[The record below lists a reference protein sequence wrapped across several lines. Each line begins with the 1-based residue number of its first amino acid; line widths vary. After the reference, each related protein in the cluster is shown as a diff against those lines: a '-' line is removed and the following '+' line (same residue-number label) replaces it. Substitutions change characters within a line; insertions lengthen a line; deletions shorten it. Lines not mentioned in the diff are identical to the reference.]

1 MFHFR
6 LAAET
11 RKKINGG
18 KTFFSILE
26 LLKRFYFFEMVSIK
40 EMFPG
45 SFSRKKNVCFG
56 SNKKKSFGTKETLH
70 SGFLICLLFYRFQFI
85 RYMTHLSHIYQNMLT
100 LMSKS
105 TGTLVKHFRK
115 QNILTILT

>member
-45 SFSRKKNVCFG
+45 SFSRKKM
-56 SNKKKSFGTKETLH
+56 
-70 SGFLICLLFYRFQFI
+70 LLCV
-85 RYMTHLSHIYQNMLT
+85 LT
-100 LMSKS
+100 QIKIEL
-105 TGTLVKHFRK
+105 
-115 QNILTILT
+115 

>member
-45 SFSRKKNVCFG
+45 SFSRKKNVAVCFD
-56 SNKKKSFGTKETLH
+56 SNKKRTL
-70 SGFLICLLFYRFQFI
+70 
-85 RYMTHLSHIYQNMLT
+85 N
-100 LMSKS
+100 KK
-105 TGTLVKHFRK
+105 KHY
-115 QNILTILT
+115 IPVS